1 MKYLFINKIYN
12 LPLSNYLTGWIKKK
26 LLKNNNITF
35 IPTNK
40 KKLPRNNHP
49 IQNSIEYQEN
59 IIRSYNKT
67 NKISFNSFLEIKVL
81 LKKKFYKDSKF
92 NFLDFGGD
100 KLDLY
105 LDISKEFK
113 NINYYLI
120 NLPEVNKII
129 KIIKNKYSYNNLN
142 ILNNLHEV
150 KKNNY
155 DFVYFGSTLQ
165 YLDNYE
171 ICLNELLPI
180 TKKNILFAATW
191 FFQKN
196 QLKNI
201 IVKQLNFLPKQFY
214 LYFFNMMYFT
224 KILKKNNFK
233 IEFQKQNKTHICT
246 FENFK
251 DLKINNIK
259 YTDILFKRC

>member
-40 KKLPRNNHP
+40 KSLPRNNHP
-49 IQNSIEYQEN
+49 IQNSIEYQEK
-59 IIRSYNKT
+59 IIKQYNET
-67 NKISFNSFLEIKVL
+67 NKISFNSFLEIKFL
-81 LKKKFYKDSKF
+81 LKKKFNKDSNF

-129 KIIKNKYSYNNLN
+129 KLIKDKYSYDNLKV
-142 ILNNLHEV
+142 LNNLYEV

-171 ICLNELLPI
+171 NCLNELLPI
-180 TKKNILFAATW
+180 TKKNILFAASW
-191 FFQKN
+191 FFQKD
-196 QLKNI
+196 QLKYLV
-201 IVKQLNFLPKQFY
+201 VKQLNFLPKQFY
-214 LYFFNMMYFT
+214 LYFFNIIYFT
-224 KILKKNNFK
+224 KILKKNNFE
-233 IEFQKQNKTHICT
+233 IEFKKQNKTHICSFMN
-246 FENFK
+246 FE
-251 DLKINNIK
+251 DLKINNVSYI
-259 YTDILFKRC
+259 DILFKRC